1 MAKKQNANRSNNII
15 ECIDRNYHIEH
26 NLNSKLIMVQLID
39 DETGNTFKEAHYN
52 VKRDTD
58 NTILITFN
66 APPISQKKFL
76 VLCLRV

>member
-1 MAKKQNANRSNNII
+1 
-15 ECIDRNYHIEH
+15 
-26 NLNSKLIMVQLID
+26 MVQLID